1 MEVKFYDSR
10 KITQTKDGLNVP
22 NEPIIPFIIGDG
34 IGPDIWKAAS
44 RVIDAAVE
52 KLIMVKTYR
61 MERSFSW
68 TKAYDNT
75 GEWLPQETLDT
86 IKEYLIAVKGPLTT
100 PIGGGIRSLNVALRQ
115 ELDLFTCLRPVRWF
129 QGVPSP
135 VKRPQDVDMV
145 IFRENTEDIYAG
157 IEFKEGTPEVKK

>member
-1 MEVKFYDSR
+1 
-10 KITQTKDGLNVP
+10 
-22 NEPIIPFIIGDG
+22 
-34 IGPDIWKAAS
+34 
-44 RVIDAAVE
+44 
-52 KLIMVKTYR
+52 
-61 MERSFSW
+61 MERSTSRS
-68 TKAYDNT
+68 KAFDET

-86 IKEYLIAVKGPLTT
+86 IKEYLIAIKGPLTT

-129 QGVPSP
+129 KGVPSP

-157 IEFKEGTPEVKK
+157 IEFKEGTDEVKKLLISYKMKWVLLTFASQKLQVLV

>member
-1 MEVKFYDSR
+1 
-10 KITQTKDGLNVP
+10 
-22 NEPIIPFIIGDG
+22 
-34 IGPDIWKAAS
+34 
-44 RVIDAAVE
+44 
-52 KLIMVKTYR
+52 
-61 MERSFSW
+61 MERS
-68 TKAYDNT
+68 TIGQKAFDET

-86 IKEYLIAVKGPLTT
+86 IKEYLIAIKGPLTT

-129 QGVPSP
+129 KGVPSP

-157 IEFKEGTPEVKK
+157 IEFKEGTDEVKKLLISYKMKWVLLTFASQKLQVLV

>member
-1 MEVKFYDSR
+1 MTAE